1 MILQALVKYYE
12 DQVAL
17 GKISKPGWS
26 KVKVSYALRINDEGD
41 IVDIIDIKTETDRGK
56 KKVFVPRE
64 MVLPAQIKRSVNVA
78 ANFLCDNSGYI
89 LGVSEKGKVE
99 RDLLCFAECK
109 NYHIKMLS
117 EIEHPAVKAVIRFFQ
132 KWIPEQAKEN
142 DLIVNN
148 WDKITDGGNIVFRY
162 KDRYLHEI
170 PEIVE
175 TWDKYYSSEGADV
188 KSICL
193 VTGKEGAV
201 EAVHPAIKG
210 IKDAQSSG
218 AALVSFNAPAFCSY
232 GKEQSFN
239 APTSKY
245 AAFAYTTALNN
256 LISDREKVK
265 YIGDT
270 AVLCWA
276 EGGIEEYRNFANM
289 SLFGADEKYSDQDI
303 RDKVKRI
310 AAGNSV
316 SFDETLLEP
325 DRGFYVLGLAPNAAR
340 LSVRFFWHNS
350 FGKMMKN
357 IEAHY
362 ERMNIVKPDFE
373 RFEEIPIW
381 RLLSETVNQNSK
393 KKMASPVMA
402 GQMLQ
407 AVLTDGRY
415 PATLLN
421 NINIR
426 IKADRKVNWYRAA
439 IIKAFY
445 LKNKNINVPEEVL
458 TVALNKETTN
468 VPYNLGRLFSVLEN
482 IQMKANPGIN
492 ATIVDK
498 YFNSASATPATV
510 FPILLNLSQK
520 HLKKIGGGLQ
530 AVMAKEMQE
539 ILDKLGE
546 NFPKRMN
553 LEQQGSFQLGYYH
566 QKQAHFQSKKEEVK

>member
-1 MILQALVKYYE
+1 MILQALVNYYE
-12 DQVAL
+12 DQVSL

-26 KVKVSYALRINDEGD
+26 KVKVSYALRINDEGE
-41 IVDIIDIKTETDRGK
+41 IVDIIDIKTDVDRGK

-64 MVLPAQIKRSVNVA
+64 MILPAQVKRSVNVA
-78 ANFLCDNSGYI
+78 ANFLCDNSGYL
-89 LGVSEKGKVE
+89 LGVSGKGKAE
-99 RDLLCFAECK
+99 RDILCFAECR
-109 NYHIKMLS
+109 NLHEKMLS
-117 EIEHPAVKAVIRFFQ
+117 ETEEPSAKAVIRFFQ
-132 KWIPEQAKEN
+132 RWIPEQAKEN
-142 DLIVNN
+142 DLIVDN

-175 TWDKYYSSEGADV
+175 IWDKYYSSEEADL
-188 KSICL
+188 KSICM
-193 VTGKEGAV
+193 VTGKVGAV

-245 AAFAYTTALNN
+245 AAFAYTTALNS
-256 LISDREKVK
+256 LISDRDKVK

-276 EGGIEEYRNFANM
+276 EGGLEEYRNFANM

-303 RDKVKRI
+303 WDKVKRI

-316 SFDETLLEP
+316 KFDDTLLDP

-350 FGKMMKN
+350 FGQMMKN
-357 IEAHY
+357 IESHY
-362 ERMNIVKPDFE
+362 ERMKIVKPDFDK
-373 RFEEIPIW
+373 FEEIPIW
-381 RLLSETVNQNSK
+381 KLLSETVNQNSK

-426 IKADRKVNWYRAA
+426 IKADREVNRCRAA
-439 IIKAFY
+439 IIKAYY
-445 LKNKNINVPEEVL
+445 LKNKNIYVPEEVL
-458 TVALNKETTN
+458 TVALNKETAN
-468 VPYNLGRLFSVLEN
+468 IPYNLGRLFSVLEN

-492 ATIVDK
+492 TTIVDK

-530 AVMAKEMQE
+530 VVMAKEMQE

-546 NFPKRMN
+546 DFPKRMN